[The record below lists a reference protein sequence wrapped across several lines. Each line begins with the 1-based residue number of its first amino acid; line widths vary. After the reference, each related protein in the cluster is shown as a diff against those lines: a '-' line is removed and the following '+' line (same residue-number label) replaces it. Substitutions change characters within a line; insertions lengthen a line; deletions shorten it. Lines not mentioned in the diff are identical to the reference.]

1 MVKTPSLCASSSVP
15 WIVLIY
21 RRVWSSSQASLT
33 ASRAKRVV
41 SLSALGRGN
50 EESRLHTARVSPMIG
65 GRKWKVGRTGWWK
78 LEIKPR
84 GPGRGG
90 AVVPTARPFFPF
102 TPTGARF
109 GEGGGV
115 RCGGVL

>member
-1 MVKTPSLCASSSVP
+1 ML
-15 WIVLIY
+15 
-21 RRVWSSSQASLT
+21 
-33 ASRAKRVV
+33 KRVV
-41 SLSALGRGN
+41 SLSESGRGN
-50 EESRLHTARVSPMIG
+50 EESRLHTARVSLTIG
-65 GRKWKVGRTGWWK
+65 GRKWKVGRAVWWK